1 MPPPVEDNASFTF
14 TINILFRAVRGCRIS
29 CPSNVNGVLV
39 VPLLTFGVGI
49 VVEVDDE
56 DAAVVVVN
64 TSISSASSFADEEDS
79 VDSTATDRNKVVL
92 IWCPVDMTIEDFG
105 ADGNHP

>member
-56 DAAVVVVN
+56 DTAVVVVN
-64 TSISSASSFADEEDS
+64 TSISSASSIADEEDS
-79 VDSTATDRNKVVL
+79 VDSTAADRNKVVL
-92 IWCPVDMTIEDFG
+92 SWCPVDVTIGDFG